1 MDEAEKSLDI
11 LARKMTPILNPGEFV
26 FCTVPDPHEAGIAR
40 GESVCEFRE
49 AEGVTVVIDRS
60 RADSLKLDY
69 DFVAAWITLQGFFF
83 GNQVNRVKIE
93 FSAHLTLNTEQKVVI
108 GPEIFLECF
117 ALLVKT
123 RNYLFI
129 EPTEIFLVKL
139 HSGIWIR
146 W

>member
-26 FCTVPDPHEAGIAR
+26 FCTVPDPNEAGIAR

-69 DFVAAWITLQGFFF
+69 DFVAAWITLQGFFR
-83 GNQVNRVKIE
+83 QSSYSHVPNRTHGSKKI
-93 FSAHLTLNTEQKVVI
+93 NTARK
-108 GPEIFLECF
+108 
-117 ALLVKT
+117 
-123 RNYLFI
+123 
-129 EPTEIFLVKL
+129 
-139 HSGIWIR
+139 
-146 W
+146 

>member
-1 MDEAEKSLDI
+1 M
-11 LARKMTPILNPGEFV
+11 
-26 FCTVPDPHEAGIAR
+26 AGIAR

-60 RADSLKLDY
+60 RADNLKLDY
-69 DFVAAWITLQGFFF
+69 DFVAAWITLQGFF
-83 GNQVNRVKIE
+83 
-93 FSAHLTLNTEQKVVI
+93 SAIKLTMLRLSLVVTEQKVVI